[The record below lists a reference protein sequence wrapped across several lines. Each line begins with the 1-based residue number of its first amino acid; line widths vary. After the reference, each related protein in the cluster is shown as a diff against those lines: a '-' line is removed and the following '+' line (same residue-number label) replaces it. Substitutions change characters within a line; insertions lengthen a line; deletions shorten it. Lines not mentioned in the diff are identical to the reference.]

1 MIDLVKKPYQ
11 MSGLRNT
18 SYYHNNNVSRS
29 MNSIND
35 RREIEFETNLF
46 VDFSCFILWAVFGII
61 VIVIFK
67 KLHIK
72 KSTNLIFDTKIVLFQ
87 FWRNYLNKKYELLG
101 MSLALS
107 TLNSES
113 KILYIPFIYFEK
125 YEKVR
130 DISMHSTRNNSAIHI
145 VIHVIV

>member
-1 MIDLVKKPYQ
+1 
-11 MSGLRNT
+11 
-18 SYYHNNNVSRS
+18 

-46 VDFSCFILWAVFGII
+46 VDFSCFILWAIFGII
-61 VIVIFK
+61 VVAIFK

-72 KSTNLIFDTKIVLFQ
+72 KSTNLIFDTKIVVFQ

-113 KILYIPFIYFEK
+113 KILFIPFICFEK
-125 YEKVR
+125 YEKK
-130 DISMHSTRNNSAIHI
+130 
-145 VIHVIV
+145 

>member
-1 MIDLVKKPYQ
+1 
-11 MSGLRNT
+11 MSGLRNM
-18 SYYHNNNVSRS
+18 SLHHNNNVSRS

-61 VIVIFK
+61 VIVNFK

-72 KSTNLIFDTKIVLFQ
+72 KVDKNLILNAEIIVIEFWKNYQNKNTNFWECHWPCQLLIQNLKYYSFLLFA
-87 FWRNYLNKKYELLG
+87 LKSMKK
-101 MSLALS
+101 
-107 TLNSES
+107 
-113 KILYIPFIYFEK
+113 F
-125 YEKVR
+125 R
-130 DISMHSTRNNSAIHI
+130 DVSMHSTRNNSAIHI